1 LPAVVSDSP
10 LPANAQAQTR
20 LENAITALAAPQ
32 QWRSK
37 PLSPLA
43 KEIDGKQWLVS
54 GMGNWSMFTLHF
66 TDNSEAQIDL
76 ALDNDPMPLKIGLD
90 GHFRVTDTVDLG
102 PVALV
107 GYWDAPDTFVL
118 IQQNLR
124 EADRR
129 TTHLQFFG
137 DTVKLYSEWIVEPHQ
152 EDSEAV
158 LFGE

>member
-1 LPAVVSDSP
+1 
-10 LPANAQAQTR
+10 
-20 LENAITALAAPQ
+20 
-32 QWRSK
+32 
-37 PLSPLA
+37 
-43 KEIDGKQWLVS
+43 
-54 GMGNWSMFTLHF
+54 MFTLHF

-137 DTVKLYSEWIVEPHQ
+137 DTVKLYSDIY
-152 EDSEAV
+152 
-158 LFGE
+158 